1 MKNNILFC
9 FFISILASY
18 NIYAQSENYAKFYN
32 KGNKFIENNFEEA
45 EKNFRVAIDDSL
57 SDLRATFNL
66 SNKYYSEGLYD
77 EAISRQIES
86 TKLAKNKSEKHK
98 AFHNLGNSLMKKEM
112 CSEAVLAYKNAL
124 RNDPSDDETRY
135 NLALAKKCEEE
146 QQNDDQNKDDQ
157 NKDNESKDDQ
167 NKDDQNKDN
176 ESKDDQNK
184 DDQNNDSEN
193 KDNQN
198 KNDQNKDDQNN
209 DSENKDNQNKNDQ
222 NKDDN
227 KSDKP
232 KENKNQQS
240 KLSPQQIKNLLKA
253 MENAE
258 KKVQAKVNDKK
269 QKGTKVVSEKDW

>member
-124 RNDPSDDETRY
+124 RNDPNDDETRY

-167 NKDDQNKDN
+167 NKDDQN
-176 ESKDDQNK
+176 
-184 DDQNNDSEN
+184 
-193 KDNQN
+193 
-198 KNDQNKDDQNN
+198 N

-227 KSDKP
+227 KSEKP

>member
-1 MKNNILFC
+1 MKNNILFY

-157 NKDNESKDDQ
+157 NKDNENKDDQ

-176 ESKDDQNK
+176 ED
-184 DDQNNDSEN
+184 
-193 KDNQN
+193 
-198 KNDQNKDDQNN
+198 
-209 DSENKDNQNKNDQ
+209 KDNQNKNDQ

-227 KSDKP
+227 KSEKP

>member
-9 FFISILASY
+9 FFVSILASY

-157 NKDNESKDDQ
+157 N
-167 NKDDQNKDN
+167 
-176 ESKDDQNK
+176 
-184 DDQNNDSEN
+184 
-193 KDNQN
+193 
-198 KNDQNKDDQNN
+198 N

-227 KSDKP
+227 KSKKP

-240 KLSPQQIKNLLKA
+240 KLSSQQIKNLLKA

>member
-9 FFISILASY
+9 FFVSILASY

-146 QQNDDQNKDDQ
+146 QQNG
-157 NKDNESKDDQ
+157 DQ

-184 DDQNNDSEN
+184 DDQNNDT
-193 KDNQN
+193 
-198 KNDQNKDDQNN
+198 
-209 DSENKDNQNKNDQ
+209 ENKDNQNKNDQ

>member
-1 MKNNILFC
+1 MRNNILFC

-32 KGNKFIENNFEEA
+32 KGNTFIESNFEEA

-157 NKDNESKDDQ
+157 NKDNENKDDQ
-167 NKDDQNKDN
+167 NQDDQNKDNESKEDKNKDDQNKDN
-176 ESKDDQNK
+176 ENK
-184 DDQNNDSEN
+184 DDQNQDE
-193 KDNQN
+193 
-198 KNDQNKDDQNN
+198 
-209 DSENKDNQNKNDQ
+209 QNKNDQ

-227 KSDKP
+227 KSKKP

>member
-9 FFISILASY
+9 FFVSILASY

-157 NKDNESKDDQ
+157 NKDNE
-167 NKDDQNKDN
+167 NKD
-176 ESKDDQNK
+176 
-184 DDQNNDSEN
+184 
-193 KDNQN
+193 
-198 KNDQNKDDQNN
+198 DQNKDDQNN

>member
-9 FFISILASY
+9 FFVSILASY

-167 NKDDQNKDN
+167 NKDDQNM
-176 ESKDDQNK
+176 
-184 DDQNNDSEN
+184 
-193 KDNQN
+193 
-198 KNDQNKDDQNN
+198 